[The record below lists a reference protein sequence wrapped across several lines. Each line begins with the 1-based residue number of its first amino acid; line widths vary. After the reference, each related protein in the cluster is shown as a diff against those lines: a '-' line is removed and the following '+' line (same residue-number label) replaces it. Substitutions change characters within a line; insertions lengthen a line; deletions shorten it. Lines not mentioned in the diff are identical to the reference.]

1 MNETETKTMPT
12 VVYSKPNCPSCVK
25 AKMLLKNKN
34 IPFTESIIGKD
45 IQVETLMKEF
55 EMNNLPMP
63 RTAPQIILHGKYV
76 GGYENLLQ
84 YIDDHGLGYGG
95 H

>member
-1 MNETETKTMPT
+1 MDTKQATPSTT

-55 EMNNLPMP
+55 EINGLPMP

-76 GGYENLLQ
+76 GGYEQLVEVMENTGMN
-84 YIDDHGLGYGG
+84 HN

>member
-1 MNETETKTMPT
+1 METKQATPSTT

-25 AKMLLKNKN
+25 AKALLTNKK
-34 IPFTESIIGKD
+34 IPYTESIIGKD

-55 EMNNLPMP
+55 EVNGLPMP

-76 GGYENLLQ
+76 GGYEQLVQ
-84 YIDDHGLGYGG
+84 HMDDHGMN
-95 H
+95 HEH

>member
-1 MNETETKTMPT
+1 METRQATPSTT

-25 AKMLLKNKN
+25 AKALLQSKN
-34 IPFTESIIGKD
+34 IPYQERIIGKD

-55 EMNNLPMP
+55 EVNGLPMP

-76 GGYENLLQ
+76 GGYEQLVEHMEQ
-84 YIDDHGLGYGG
+84 HGMN
-95 H
+95 HAH

>member
-1 MNETETKTMPT
+1 METREATPSTT

-55 EMNNLPMP
+55 EMNGLPMP

-76 GGYENLLQ
+76 GGYEQLVEHMEQ
-84 YIDDHGLGYGG
+84 HGMN
-95 H
+95 HNH

>member
-1 MNETETKTMPT
+1 METKQATPSTT

-25 AKMLLKNKN
+25 AKMLLDNKK
-34 IPFTESIIGKD
+34 IPYTESVIGKD

-55 EMNNLPMP
+55 EVNGLPMP

-76 GGYENLLQ
+76 GGYEQLVEVMENTGMN
-84 YIDDHGLGYGG
+84 HN

>member
-76 GGYENLLQ
+76 GGYEQLVQ
-84 YIDDHGLGYGG
+84 HMDDHGMNYE

>member
-1 MNETETKTMPT
+1 METREATPSTT

-25 AKMLLKNKN
+25 AKMLLDNKK
-34 IPFTESIIGKD
+34 IPYTESVIGKD

-55 EMNNLPMP
+55 EVNGLPMP

-76 GGYENLLQ
+76 GGYEQLVEVMENTGMN
-84 YIDDHGLGYGG
+84 HN

>member
-1 MNETETKTMPT
+1 METKQATPSTT

-25 AKMLLKNKN
+25 AKMLLDNKK
-34 IPFTESIIGKD
+34 IPYTESVIGKD
-45 IQVETLMKEF
+45 IQVETLIKEF
-55 EMNNLPMP
+55 ELNNLPMP

-76 GGYENLLQ
+76 GGYEQLVEVMENTGMN
-84 YIDDHGLGYGG
+84 HN

>member
-1 MNETETKTMPT
+1 METKQATPSTT

-25 AKMLLKNKN
+25 AKMLLDNKK
-34 IPFTESIIGKD
+34 IPYTESVIGRD

-55 EMNNLPMP
+55 EVNGLPMP

-76 GGYENLLQ
+76 GGYEQLVEVMENTGMN
-84 YIDDHGLGYGG
+84 HN

>member
-55 EMNNLPMP
+55 ELNNLPMP

>member
-1 MNETETKTMPT
+1 METREATPSTT

-25 AKMLLKNKN
+25 AKALLTSKK
-34 IPFTESIIGKD
+34 IPYTESVIGKD
-45 IQVETLMKEF
+45 IQVETLIKEF
-55 EMNNLPMP
+55 ELNNLPMP

-76 GGYENLLQ
+76 GGYEQLVEVMENTGMN
-84 YIDDHGLGYGG
+84 HN